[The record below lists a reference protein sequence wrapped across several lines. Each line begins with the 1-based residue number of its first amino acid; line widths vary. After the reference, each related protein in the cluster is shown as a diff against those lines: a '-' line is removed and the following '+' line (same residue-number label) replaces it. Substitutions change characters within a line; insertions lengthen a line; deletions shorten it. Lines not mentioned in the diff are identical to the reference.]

1 MYREED
7 IEQIK
12 LNIDFIKEQ
21 AMIKYK
27 TENEPTFEE
36 STNVYN
42 ALLEFIKKKKR
53 IIYGGYA
60 QNLLIK
66 TKNHVDAFYKETDTP
81 DIEFYSFEPI
91 KDSIELCDYLYEKKF
106 KYIQA
111 SEGVHPGTYKIFI
124 NFINYCDI
132 SYLSKNIYDHCPII
146 SINGLSLSH
155 PHFMIIDSYRVFTD
169 PMTSYWRLDKV
180 FNRYLK
186 LIKYYPFEKQ
196 QNKMP
201 HIINNDLKKI
211 RKLIIHNSK
220 YIVIGFYAFNYYI
233 RKIKS
238 NYINVPFYELIS
250 IDFEND
256 AINIYKKLKKIYKNT
271 ITTKEFTPFY
281 EFFDRRIEYYH
292 NDNLILKLYGNNSR
306 CIFYRYSEKKKTYFG
321 TNQII
326 FLYLLSNYYYHIIN
340 NNKLSYIYYYMLYNL
355 QQSKNKYLN
364 DNNKKVLDTTPF
376 EDFTYKCIGMP
387 VDTIRK
393 SMLEIDN
400 KKKKGLKLKFRY
412 EPKGTSGTLPDYK
425 FENNSGNQILN
436 EKYLVLKNN

>member
-27 TENEPTFEE
+27 TENEPTFKE
-36 STNVYN
+36 SIDVYN
-42 ALLEFIKKKKR
+42 TLIDFIKKKKR
-53 IIYGGYA
+53 IVYGGYA

-66 TKNHVDAFYKETDTP
+66 TKNHIDAFYKETDTP

-91 KDSIELCDYLYEKKF
+91 KDSIELCDYLHNKNF
-106 KYIQA
+106 KYIQV
-111 SEGVHPGTYKIFI
+111 SEGIHPGTYKIFI

-132 SYLSKNIYDHCPII
+132 SYLSKNIYDKCPTI
-146 SINGLSLSH
+146 SINGLLLTH
-155 PHFMIIDSYRVFTD
+155 PHFMCIDSYRVFTD

-186 LIKYYPFEKQ
+186 LIKYYPFEKLL
-196 QNKMP
+196 NDIP
-201 HIINNDLKKI
+201 VIPNNDLTKI
-211 RKLIIHNSK
+211 RKLIIRNSK

-250 IDFEND
+250 INFVND
-256 AINIYKKLKKIYKNT
+256 AKDIYKKLNKIYKNN

-281 EFFDRRIEYYH
+281 EFFDRRIEYYY
-292 NDNLILKLYGNNSR
+292 NNNLILKLYGNNSR
-306 CIFYRYSEKKKTYFG
+306 CIVYRFSNKKKINFG

-340 NNKLSYIYYYMLYNL
+340 NNNLSNIYYYMLYNL
-355 QQSKNKYLN
+355 QQAKNKYLN
-364 DNNKKVLDTTPF
+364 DNDKKVLDTTPF
-376 EDFTYKCIGMP
+376 EDFTYNCMGIP

-400 KKKKGLKLKFRY
+400 KKKK
-412 EPKGTSGTLPDYK
+412 
-425 FENNSGNQILN
+425 
-436 EKYLVLKNN
+436 V